1 MTAMARRFAVVA
13 AIAFSH
19 VYSISNPGVSRA
31 SARYIKFY
39 SRNAY
44 STSHPRYLSLHSRR
58 PDDYIE
64 AEIVSQTDGK
74 SEKKNNNDQKI
85 EILGID
91 RNTKSE
97 KKESGGIFNSLASFF
112 GQDEESKQK
121 RERKKKLNT
130 AIDKIFEG
138 SGALGT
144 VFGSL
149 AKGVGGMIAG
159 MTTYCDLQLQSCYL
173 TLPMT
178 QQPLRNSFRF
188 NQSPYTRHQLTSSS
202 SKLQSSINWKQTVSS
217 TLNLINWFNLLI
229 HILISRNIKF
239 LCHAADCV
247 SALGGQINLS
257 MPFTTSSSSS
267 NINGEYVNIRWSM
280 IMEIIDF

>member
-1 MTAMARRFAVVA
+1 MAAMARRFAVVA

-44 STSHPRYLSLHSRR
+44 STSHPRCLSLHSRR

-159 MTTYCDLQLQSCYL
+159 LMTTYCDLQLQSCHL
-173 TLPMT
+173 TSPIT
-178 QQPLRNSFRF
+178 QQPFRNSFRF
-188 NQSPYTRHQLTSSS
+188 NQSHCTRHRLTSSS
-202 SKLQSSINWKQTVSS
+202 SKLQSSISWKQTVSS
-217 TLNLINWFNLLI
+217 A
-229 HILISRNIKF
+229 H
-239 LCHAADCV
+239 
-247 SALGGQINLS
+247 
-257 MPFTTSSSSS
+257 
-267 NINGEYVNIRWSM
+267 
-280 IMEIIDF
+280 

>member
-1 MTAMARRFAVVA
+1 MASIARKFAVVA

-19 VYSISNPGVSRA
+19 VYSISNPGVARS
-31 SARYIKFY
+31 SARYIKLY

-44 STSHPRYLSLHSRR
+44 STSHPRCLSLHSRR

-85 EILGID
+85 EILGMD
-91 RNTKSE
+91 RNIKAE
-97 KKESGGIFNSLASFF
+97 KKESGGIFNTIATFF
-112 GQDEESKQK
+112 GRDEKSIQK

-149 AKGVGGMIAG
+149 AKGVGGIIAG
-159 MTTYCDLQLQSCYL
+159 
-173 TLPMT
+173 
-178 QQPLRNSFRF
+178 F
-188 NQSPYTRHQLTSSS
+188 N
-202 SKLQSSINWKQTVSS
+202 
-217 TLNLINWFNLLI
+217 
-229 HILISRNIKF
+229 
-239 LCHAADCV
+239 
-247 SALGGQINLS
+247 
-257 MPFTTSSSSS
+257 
-267 NINGEYVNIRWSM
+267 
-280 IMEIIDF
+280 DFML